1 MPNKDYRC
9 YAVMVKPVGSTCNLR
24 CDYCYYLGKKT
35 DGDRIMDDELLEHY
49 VRELI
54 AIHGN
59 KAEIEFAWHGGEPTC
74 CGIAFF
80 EKAMR
85 LQEKYGA
92 GKRILNTLQ
101 TNGTLLNDD
110 WCRFFKDNGFR
121 IGISIDGPQ
130 RLHDI
135 YRHDMTGRG
144 TFHKVMDAIGLLQ
157 KHGVEY
163 NTLTT
168 VNAINE
174 SCGAEAYEFLRTITD
189 FMQFLPV
196 VERTDSDNRVQLPPG
211 LYTEGA
217 VSVVQLAPF
226 STSSEGYGHFLCE
239 VFDCWRQKDI
249 GNKFVQIFEASIG
262 NLTRRPAGL
271 CVHESVCGHC
281 AVIERNG
288 DTYRCDRYVFDNY
301 RMGNLTQ
308 TTLQQMMD
316 SNRSFGEY
324 KLESLPSR
332 CLHCDVVEMCFGGCP
347 KDRIVEQL
355 SLNGV
360 LRYNYL
366 CPSYRL
372 FFRYF
377 KAKIKSQP

>member
-1 MPNKDYRC
+1 
-9 YAVMVKPVGSTCNLR
+9 MVKPVGSTCNLR

-157 KHGVEY
+157 IHGVEY

-174 SCGAEAYEFLRTITD
+174 SCGAEVYEFLRTITD

>member
-1 MPNKDYRC
+1 
-9 YAVMVKPVGSTCNLR
+9 MVKPVGSTCNLR

-35 DGDRIMDDELLEHY
+35 DGDRIMDDELLERY

-74 CGIAFF
+74 CRIGFF

-101 TNGTLLNDD
+101 TNGTLLDDD
-110 WCRFFKDNGFR
+110 WCRFFKEHRFR
-121 IGISIDGPQ
+121 LGISIDGPQ
-130 RLHDI
+130 HLHDV
-135 YRHDMTGRG
+135 YRHDAMGRG
-144 TFHKVMDAIGLLQ
+144 TFHKVMDAIELLR
-157 KHGVEY
+157 KHGIEY

-174 SCGAEAYEFLRTITD
+174 SRGAEVYEFLRTITD

-196 VERTDSDNRVQLPPG
+196 VERTDNDNRIQLPPG
-211 LYTEGA
+211 LYTEEA
-217 VSVVQLAPF
+217 VSVAQLAPF
-226 STSSEGYGHFLCE
+226 STSPEGYGQFLHE
-239 VFDCWRQKDI
+239 VFDRWRQKDI

-262 NLTRRPAGL
+262 NMTRRPAGL

-301 RMGNLTQ
+301 RMGNLAQ
-308 TTLQQMMD
+308 TPLRQMMD

-366 CPSYRL
+366 CPSYRQ

-377 KAKIKSQP
+377 KAEINRRP